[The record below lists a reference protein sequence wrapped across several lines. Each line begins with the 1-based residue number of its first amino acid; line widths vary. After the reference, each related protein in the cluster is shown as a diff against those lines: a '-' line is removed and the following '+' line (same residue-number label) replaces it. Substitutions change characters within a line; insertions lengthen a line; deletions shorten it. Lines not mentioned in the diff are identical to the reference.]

1 MTRLL
6 ILMLLSCGGPLPA
19 PEVPHAIMRGD
30 YWLDVFPG
38 EKTGSC
44 DFLGTTAIL
53 GTLQF
58 DDAGVMKSPLEGVV
72 DCVTSYPGGLV
83 SFTCKGLGNTLNADA
98 RGVGTD
104 KDGGIVETA
113 WGEGSVTGNVDGC
126 RRMIFGFG
134 MRRPKS

>member
-1 MTRLL
+1 MNRFL
-6 ILMLLSCGGPLPA
+6 ILMLLACGTLPP
-19 PEVPHAIMRGD
+19 PEKPHAIMSGD

-38 EKTGSC
+38 EKTGTC
-44 DFLGTTAIL
+44 DFLGNTAIL
-53 GTLQF
+53 GTIQF

-72 DCVTSYPGGLV
+72 TCVTSYPEGLV
-83 SFTCKGLGNTLNADA
+83 SLTCKGLGNTLNADA

-113 WGEGSVTGNVDGC
+113 WGDGSVTGNVSGC

-134 MRRPKS
+134 VRRPKS